1 MQSNITNY
9 IYDKVKEL
17 LSHMG
22 VPQDRIEQ
30 YDTLVISVI
39 VIAIAF
45 AVMEITYRIALF
57 VTKRIVKR
65 KHYNFLSQMLKG
77 KRLRKVA
84 HLLVPATINTLLPI
98 TIDANSIILH
108 YIELAVSIYYVIAMV
123 MATVAVLGALGDSA
137 FNNSK
142 FHDRPVKGFI
152 QVGKIIVIL
161 VAVIIIISILTN
173 KSPLYLI
180 GGLGAFAAVLMLI
193 AKDSIM
199 GFVGGFLLLENDM
212 VRLGD
217 WIEIPGTSINGNVFD
232 ISLTIVK
239 VRNWDNTIATIP
251 PYTLINGTFI
261 NWRGMSESGGRR
273 IARGYTVKLD
283 NIKPCSETMLR
294 RVKKLDSELAAY
306 ISQKT
311 EQTLG
316 GKTANTANPDG
327 LINGTIDTNAGLFRA
342 YAQMYLKRHPLIRKD
357 MLVMVR
363 TLEPNETGLPIQFY
377 CFTTT
382 TEWVDYESIQSEIME
397 HFASV
402 MPLFDLYPFQT
413 AGSRD
418 TVISG
423 LLEGQYPI
431 ERIDGLPYKTVK

>member
-1 MQSNITNY
+1 MQAEIRNY

-17 LSHMG
+17 MTAAGLSTDT
-22 VPQDRIEQ
+22 VER
-30 YDTLVISVI
+30 YDTLLISVI
-39 VIAIAF
+39 VITIAI
-45 AVMEITYRIALF
+45 AVMEITYRILLF
-57 VTKRIVKR
+57 AIRRVVKNR
-65 KHYNFLSQMLKG
+65 HYNFLTQMLKAN
-77 KRLRKVA
+77 RLRKVA
-84 HLLVPATINTLLPI
+84 HLLVPITLNALLPI
-98 TIDANSIILH
+98 TATSESIALH
-108 YIELAVSIYYVIAMV
+108 YIEIAVSIYYVTAMV
-123 MATVAVLGALGDSA
+123 MAVIAVLGALGDSA

-152 QVGKIIVIL
+152 QVGKIIVTL

-217 WIEIPGTSINGNVFD
+217 WIEIPGTNINGNVID

-251 PYTLINGTFI
+251 PYTLINQSFT

-273 IARGYTVKLD
+273 IARGYTIKLD
-283 NIKPCSETMLR
+283 TIKPCNEALLHRISI
-294 RVKKLDSELAAY
+294 LDDELANY
-306 ISQKT
+306 ILRKS
-311 EQTLG
+311 EQARDGMT
-316 GKTANTANPDG
+316 TNTSNPDG
-327 LINGTIDTNAGLFRA
+327 LTNGTIDTNAGLFRA
-342 YAQMYLKRHPLIRKD
+342 YADIYLHRHPLIHHD
-357 MLVMVR
+357 MTIMVR
-363 TLEPNETGLPIQFY
+363 TLEPNGNGLPIQFY

-382 TEWVDYESIQSEIME
+382 TEWIAYESIQSEIME
-397 HFASV
+397 HFASM
-402 MPLFDLYPFQT
+402 MPLFELYPFQT
-413 AGSRD
+413 SGARD

-431 ERIDGLPYKTVK
+431 ERIDGMPYKTVK

>member
-1 MQSNITNY
+1 MQTNITNY

-17 LSHMG
+17 LLHMG

-39 VIAIAF
+39 VIAIAI
-45 AVMEITYRIALF
+45 AVMEIAYRIALF
-57 VTKRIVKR
+57 ATKRIVKR

-84 HLLVPATINTLLPI
+84 HLLVPVSINTLLPI

-108 YIELAVSIYYVIAMV
+108 YIELAISIYYVIAMV
-123 MATVAVLGALGDSA
+123 IATIAVLCALGDSA

-283 NIKPCSETMLR
+283 NIRPCSETMLR

-316 GKTANTANPDG
+316 GKIANTANPDG

-402 MPLFDLYPFQT
+402 MPLFELYPFQT

>member
-1 MQSNITNY
+1 MQTYITNY

-17 LSHMG
+17 LLHLGLS
-22 VPQDRIEQ
+22 QEKIEQ

-39 VIAIAF
+39 VIAIAV
-45 AVMEITYRIALF
+45 AVMETSYRIALF
-57 VTKRIVKR
+57 ATKRIVKR

-142 FHDRPVKGFI
+142 YHDRPVKGFI

-283 NIKPCSETMLR
+283 NIRPCSETMLR

-306 ISQKT
+306 ISRKA

-316 GKTANTANPDG
+316 GKIANTANPDG

-402 MPLFDLYPFQT
+402 MPLFELYPFQT

>member
-22 VPQDRIEQ
+22 VSQDKIEQ

-39 VIAIAF
+39 VIAIAI
-45 AVMEITYRIALF
+45 AAMEIAYRISLF
-57 VTKRIVKR
+57 ATKRIVKR

-84 HLLVPATINTLLPI
+84 HLLVPITINTLLPI

-108 YIELAVSIYYVIAMV
+108 YVELAVSIYYVIAMV
-123 MATVAVLGALGDSA
+123 MATIAVLGALGDSA

-142 FHDRPVKGFI
+142 YHDRPVKGFI

-283 NIKPCSETMLR
+283 NIKPCSDIMLQ
-294 RVKKLDSELAAY
+294 RVKELDSELAVY
-306 ISQKT
+306 ISRKT

-316 GKTANTANPDG
+316 GKVADTANPDG

-342 YAQMYLKRHPLIRKD
+342 YAQMYLQRHPQIRKD

-382 TEWVDYESIQSEIME
+382 TEWVEYESIQSEIME

>member
-17 LSHMG
+17 LSHIG

-39 VIAIAF
+39 VIAIAI
-45 AVMEITYRIALF
+45 AVMEIAYRIASF
-57 VTKRIVKR
+57 ATKRIVKR
-65 KHYNFLSQMLKG
+65 KRYNFLSQMLKG

-402 MPLFDLYPFQT
+402 MPLFELYPFQT

>member
-1 MQSNITNY
+1 MQTEITDY
-9 IYDKVKEL
+9 IYKKVKEL
-17 LSHMG
+17 MQHLGMS
-22 VPQDRIEQ
+22 QSAIDR
-30 YDTLVISVI
+30 YDTLIISAIVI
-39 VIAIAF
+39 VIAIA
-45 AVMEITYRIALF
+45 AMEITYRVTLF
-57 VTKRIVKR
+57 ATKRIVRR
-65 KHYNFLSQMLKG
+65 KHYNFLTQMLKSN
-77 KRLRKVA
+77 RLRKVS
-84 HLLVPATINTLLPI
+84 HILVPITINALLPI
-98 TIDANSIILH
+98 TLAPDSVVLH
-108 YIELAVSIYYVIAMV
+108 YIELAVSIYYIVAMV
-123 MATVAVLGALGDSA
+123 LATIALLGALGDSA

-161 VAVIIIISILTN
+161 IATIVIISILTN

-217 WIEIPGTSINGNVFD
+217 WIEIPGTSINGNVSD

-294 RVKKLDSELAAY
+294 RVKKLDSELATY
-306 ISQKT
+306 ITLKT
-311 EQTLG
+311 QQAMSG
-316 GKTANTANPDG
+316 HTANTANPDG
-327 LINGTIDTNAGLFRA
+327 LMNGTIDTNAGLFRA
-342 YAQMYLKRHPLIRKD
+342 YAEMYLRRHPLIRKD

-363 TLEPNETGLPIQFY
+363 TLEPNSNGLPIQFY

-382 TEWVDYESIQSEIME
+382 TEWIAYESIQSEIME

-402 MPLFDLYPFQT
+402 MPLFELYPFQT

-431 ERIDGLPYKTVK
+431 EHIDGLPYKTMK

>member
-1 MQSNITNY
+1 MQATVTNY

-17 LSHMG
+17 LLNIGLSG
-22 VPQDRIEQ
+22 KAIEQ
-30 YDTLVISVI
+30 YDTLILFVIVI

-45 AVMEITYRIALF
+45 MEITYRIALF
-57 VTKRIVKR
+57 STKRIEKR
-65 KHYNFLSQMLKG
+65 RHYNFLSQILKG

-84 HLLVPATINTLLPI
+84 HLIVPITINALLPI
-98 TIDANSIILH
+98 TIAPGSIVLH
-108 YIELAVSIYYVIAMV
+108 YIELAVSIYYIIAMV
-123 MATVAVLGALGDSA
+123 IATIAILSALGDSA

-161 VAVIIIISILTN
+161 VAAIVIISILTN

-283 NIKPCSETMLR
+283 NIRPCNETMLR
-294 RVKKLDSELAAY
+294 RVKQLDSELATY
-306 ISQKT
+306 ITRKAQQAADG
-311 EQTLG
+311 EI
-316 GKTANTANPDG
+316 ANTANPDG
-327 LINGTIDTNAGLFRA
+327 LMNGTIDTNAGLFRA
-342 YAQMYLKRHPLIRKD
+342 YAEMYLRRHPLIRKD

-363 TLEPNETGLPIQFY
+363 TLEPNSNGLPIQFY

-382 TEWVDYESIQSEIME
+382 TEWVEYESIQSEIME

-402 MPLFDLYPFQT
+402 MPLFELYPFQT

-431 ERIDGLPYKTVK
+431 ERIDGLPYKTMK

>member
-17 LSHMG
+17 LLHLGLS
-22 VPQDRIEQ
+22 QEKIEQ

-39 VIAIAF
+39 VIAIAV
-45 AVMEITYRIALF
+45 AVMETSYRIASF
-57 VTKRIVKR
+57 ATKRIVKR
-65 KHYNFLSQMLKG
+65 KRYNFLLQMLKG

-142 FHDRPVKGFI
+142 YHDRPVKGFI

-294 RVKKLDSELAAY
+294 RLRKLDSELATY

-402 MPLFDLYPFQT
+402 MPLFELYPFQT